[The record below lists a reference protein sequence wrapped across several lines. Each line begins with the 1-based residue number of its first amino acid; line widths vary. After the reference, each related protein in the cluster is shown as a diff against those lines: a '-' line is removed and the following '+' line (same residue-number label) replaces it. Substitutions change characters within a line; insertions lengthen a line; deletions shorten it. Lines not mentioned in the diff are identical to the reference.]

1 MLKSILISVTEF
13 QTKPDVPWCS
23 LGAASLLKTS
33 RWRLKEIQR
42 HPAKATVQR
51 GHRSRGESGWREYHA
66 QVMAVELL
74 MVSHG
79 SYAPVTGKV
88 SWGNKPRSGHLLPAN
103 VGDGKF
109 QNARIISAGWL
120 FFFGGL
126 RTSLFYCPIACHSL
140 IQPVGLRMREG
151 EPGCVDLGLGC
162 REHMEVDWIGMKWDS
177 FPCRKTNSEMK
188 VSWHGYPKS
197 SSCGWPW
204 LRSSHGDLGLP
215 HDLRTPQRVAK
226 DSWWPAGRSQAN
238 GISRKGPGGDLV
250 ILPRQ
255 SAEIDPFHSFKV
267 TGQENTI

>member
-1 MLKSILISVTEF
+1 MLLLLARSVGGTN
-13 QTKPDVPWCS
+13 QGLAIYCQPM
-23 LGAASLLKTS
+23 LG
-33 RWRLKEIQR
+33 
-42 HPAKATVQR
+42 
-51 GHRSRGESGWREYHA
+51 
-66 QVMAVELL
+66 
-74 MVSHG
+74 MVSFKMQG
-79 SYAPVTGKV
+79 LY
-88 SWGNKPRSGHLLPAN
+88 LL
-103 VGDGKF
+103 DDC
-109 QNARIISAGWL
+109 
-120 FFFGGL
+120 FFWGL

-188 VSWHGYPKS
+188 VSCDRYPKS

-204 LRSSHGDLGLP
+204 LRRRHGELGLP
-215 HDLRTPQRVAK
+215 HELRTPQRVGK

-238 GISRKGPGGDLV
+238 GTPRKVPGGDLV